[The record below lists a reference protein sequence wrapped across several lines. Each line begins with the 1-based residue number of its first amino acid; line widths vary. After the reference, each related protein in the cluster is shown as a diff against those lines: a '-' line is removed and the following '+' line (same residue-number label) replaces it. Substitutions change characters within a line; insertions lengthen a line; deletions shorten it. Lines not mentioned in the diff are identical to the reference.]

1 MTNLTTRMNDVEEKV
16 KELSLMVQNLLI
28 IKKDPIRTIKK
39 EKTNH
44 PNRTMTYENSKINY
58 INKVR

>member
-1 MTNLTTRMNDVEEKV
+1 MNDLEEKV

-28 IKKDPIRTIKK
+28 IKKDRTIKK

>member
-28 IKKDPIRTIKK
+28 IKKDRTIKK